1 MSNASDPL
9 QNNRKAFF
17 IYIIMEL
24 SELKDKRKDLEFNIY
39 SLILDFI
46 KETKVSDI
54 DLTLRIDKIIENGS
68 GLEVAK
74 EITVKI
80 NLNI

>member
-1 MSNASDPL
+1 
-9 QNNRKAFF
+9 
-17 IYIIMEL
+17 MEL
-24 SELKDKRKDLEFNIY
+24 SELKNKRKDLEFNIY

-68 GLEVAK
+68 GLELAK

>member
-68 GLEVAK
+68 GLELAK

>member
-54 DLTLRIDKIIENGS
+54 DLTLRIDKMIENGS
-68 GLEVAK
+68 GLELAK